1 MADKIDRVHGI
12 MYSLI
17 IFVTFFPQE
26 IDLDGL
32 FFEMPK
38 PLTSHSQKN
47 LLFHLLLMATVRW
60 LSYLHNL
67 SHMFRIYQCH
77 INALGTFDMPS
88 AILLNLTRAVGL
100 FNRI

>member
-26 IDLDGL
+26 IDSDGL

-38 PLTSHSQKN
+38 PLISFTKN

-67 SHMFRIYQCH
+67 SHVFRIYQCH
-77 INALGTFDMPS
+77 INALGTFGMPS